1 MVINMKDKKQSV
13 AVICSILASALF
25 GLSFMFTKKTV
36 TQVSSLSLLA
46 WRFTFAF
53 VAMSICAL
61 FRVIKLDLRKK
72 SIKPLLVIAIF
83 QPVLYFIGETYGIQL
98 TTSSESGAIVAC
110 LPIITICMSALL
122 LHEPPTKL
130 QTVSIIVS
138 VAGVI
143 LIVISK
149 GLNASLNVWGY
160 LLLLMAMLSDSLYVI
175 KARKAANYTSA
186 EKTYIMAAMGMVVFM
201 SAAFV
206 EHSINGTT
214 AMFLSLPFKD
224 TDFLIGLLY
233 LSICCSVIAF
243 LLTNYSIGIIGANR
257 AASFAGVTTIVSV
270 LAGVVFLNEDFSV
283 IQGIGTLLVLV
294 GVYGANKMPANAV
307 EVKMEDI
314 EARSYK
320 DERK

>member
-1 MVINMKDKKQSV
+1 MKNKKESIAVLCSV
-13 AVICSILASALF
+13 MASALF

-36 TQVSSLSLLA
+36 TEVSSLSLLA

-53 VAMSICAL
+53 IAMSICAL
-61 FRVIKLDLRKK
+61 FRIIKLDLRRK

-110 LPIITICMSALL
+110 LPLITICMSSIL

-130 QTVSIIVS
+130 QTISIIVS
-138 VAGVI
+138 VVGVV

-175 KARKAANYTSA
+175 KARKASNYTSA
-186 EKTYIMAAMGMVVFM
+186 EKTYIMAAMGTVTFM
-201 SAAFV
+201 SAALV
-206 EHSINGTT
+206 ENALGGTT
-214 AMFLSLPFKD
+214 NEFLSLPFINM
-224 TDFLIGLLY
+224 DFLTGTLY

-270 LAGVVFLNEDFSV
+270 LAGVVFLHEDFSL
-283 IQGIGTLLVLV
+283 IQGVGTILVLV
-294 GVYGANKMPANAV
+294 GVYGANKMPPNAI
-307 EVKMEDI
+307 EVDMEEF
-314 EARSYK
+314 EAHSA
-320 DERK
+320 RK

>member
-1 MVINMKDKKQSV
+1 MKNKKESIAVLCSV
-13 AVICSILASALF
+13 MASALF

-36 TQVSSLSLLA
+36 TEVSSLSLLA

-53 VAMSICAL
+53 IAMSICAL
-61 FRVIKLDLRKK
+61 FRIIKLDLRRK

-110 LPIITICMSALL
+110 LPLITICMSSIL

-130 QTVSIIVS
+130 QTISIIVS
-138 VAGVI
+138 VVGVV

-175 KARKAANYTSA
+175 KARKASNYTSA
-186 EKTYIMAAMGMVVFM
+186 EKTYIMAAMGTVTFM
-201 SAAFV
+201 SAALV
-206 EHSINGTT
+206 ENALGGTT
-214 AMFLSLPFKD
+214 NEFLSLPFINM
-224 TDFLIGLLY
+224 DFLTGTLY

-270 LAGVVFLNEDFSV
+270 LAGVVFLHEDFSL
-283 IQGIGTLLVLV
+283 IQGVGTILVLV
-294 GVYGANKMPANAV
+294 GVYGANKIPPNAI
-307 EVKMEDI
+307 EVDMEEF
-314 EARSYK
+314 EAHSA
-320 DERK
+320 RK

>member
-1 MVINMKDKKQSV
+1 MKNKKESI
-13 AVICSILASALF
+13 AVLCSITASALF

-36 TQVSSLSLLA
+36 SEVSSLSLLA

-53 VAMSICAL
+53 IAMSICAL
-61 FRVIKLDLRKK
+61 LKIIKLDLKRK
-72 SIKPLLVIAIF
+72 SIKPLLVIAVF

-110 LPIITICMSALL
+110 LPLITICMSALM

-130 QTVSIIVS
+130 QTISIIVS
-138 VAGVI
+138 VVGVV

-175 KARKAANYTSA
+175 KARKASNYTSA
-186 EKTYIMAAMGMVVFM
+186 EKTYIMAAMGTATFM
-201 SAAFV
+201 SAALV
-206 EHSINGTT
+206 ENALSGTT
-214 AMFLSLPFKD
+214 GEFLSLPF
-224 TDFLIGLLY
+224 TNMDFLTGILY

-243 LLTNYSIGIIGANR
+243 LLTNYSLGIIGANR

-270 LAGVVFLNEDFSV
+270 LAGVVFLHEDFSL
-283 IQGIGTLLVLV
+283 IQGAGTILVLV
-294 GVYGANKMPANAV
+294 GVYGANKMPPNAV
-307 EVKMEDI
+307 EVNMEEL
-314 EARSYK
+314 EAHSAK
-320 DERK
+320 K